1 MSKEEHSNSSTSC
14 NCRNNSNGLKI
25 ESILT
30 MDAKGQIVL
39 PKDVRDRLG
48 FTAGEKIAL
57 IVLENNGNP
66 CCMTLMKASLLSEG
80 VKGFLEP
87 LMK

>member
-1 MSKEEHSNSSTSC
+1 
-14 NCRNNSNGLKI
+14 
-25 ESILT
+25 